1 MPYSEIGQFWK
12 ELDAQKRTSAA
23 ALRFLILTATR
34 TSEVLEAQ
42 WKEIDLDQAIW
53 TIPAERMK
61 MHKEHRVPLC
71 AQAIEL
77 LKALPKVSESAYVF
91 PGSRADKPLSNM
103 TLLKLMRS
111 MGFGKGSQKGD
122 YVPHGFRSTFRDWAG
137 EVSSYPRDIAEMA
150 LAHAIENKVEA
161 AYRRGDLL
169 EKRARMMQDWADYIA
184 S

>member
-77 LKALPKVSESAYVF
+77 LKALPKVSESA
-91 PGSRADKPLSNM
+91 
-103 TLLKLMRS
+103 
-111 MGFGKGSQKGD
+111 
-122 YVPHGFRSTFRDWAG
+122 
-137 EVSSYPRDIAEMA
+137 
-150 LAHAIENKVEA
+150 
-161 AYRRGDLL
+161 
-169 EKRARMMQDWADYIA
+169 
-184 S
+184 